1 MDMKSY
7 SSEIKKK
14 IENMKSGAVITAN
27 SFPSSWP
34 RNAVTRTL
42 SRLNEEG
49 LITRVKKGVYSKT
62 KKTRFG
68 NVSATSIEII
78 ANEIKNDD
86 NKCFGG
92 LFLYNNLGLTT
103 QVPKVIEILN
113 NKSSYVQDLNSIK
126 IRYVKIRPRI
136 EKSTKPYITLLEV
149 FKNLGDI
156 PDSSVGHIYKWVNK
170 KIDELEEKEL
180 KKLYKISLD
189 YPPRVRA
196 MLGCLL
202 SIREK
207 TLSEKIRKTLNVNSS
222 YRVGSIVNYLE
233 NVDLWRL
240 KNEAA

>member
-1 MDMKSY
+1 MKSY
-7 SSEIKKK
+7 SSEIKKQ

-27 SFPSSWP
+27 SFPASWP

-42 SRLNEEG
+42 SRLNEDG
-49 LITRVKKGVYSKT
+49 VITRVKKGVYSKI

-78 ANEIKNDD
+78 ANEVKSDD

-103 QVPKVIEILN
+103 QVPRVIEILN

-136 EKSTKPYITLLEV
+136 EKGTKSYIILLEV

-156 PDSSVGHIYKWVNK
+156 PDSSVGHIYKWINK
-170 KIDELEEKEL
+170 KIDEFEEKEL

-202 SIREK
+202 AIREK
-207 TLSEKIRKTLNVNSS
+207 ILSEKIRKTLNVNSS
-222 YRVGSIVNYLE
+222 YRVGSIVNYLK